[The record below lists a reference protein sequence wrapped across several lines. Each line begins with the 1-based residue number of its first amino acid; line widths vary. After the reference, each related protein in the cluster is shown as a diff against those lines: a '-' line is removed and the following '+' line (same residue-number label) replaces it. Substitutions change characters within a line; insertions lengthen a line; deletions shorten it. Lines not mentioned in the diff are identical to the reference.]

1 VCSAQ
6 KSCEAL
12 YQVFLK
18 AGPGF
23 LTDQDEPSSSRLAS
37 NSRRDKLMKTSIA
50 RVTLALAVLTSV
62 SAAHAAD
69 DMVKRIKE
77 RGTLRVC
84 QISYTPYNVK
94 DPRNNEWSGINVDL
108 VKAIASSLKVTV
120 TDVDATF
127 TTVIAAL
134 QSDKCDIS
142 AGATYI
148 NPVRAEQVLFTKSYA
163 ADTKTIVTPKGA
175 NIDSVESLDKSGT
188 VIAVRAG
195 STEEVYAKNIFKRAT
210 VRATTSDA
218 TQPHLMEVA
227 TGRADAA
234 FAGFTGA
241 YVFIDQNPNLKLKI
255 VDSVKL
261 DPSPFALMLP
271 LGEYHFQQYANIVI
285 DQMQQ
290 SGAMDTIIK
299 HWIPKKDSN

>member
-1 VCSAQ
+1 M
-6 KSCEAL
+6 
-12 YQVFLK
+12 
-18 AGPGF
+18 GPGF
-23 LTDQDEPSSSRLAS
+23 VADQDEPLSSLPCLKR
-37 NSRRDKLMKTSIA
+37 RRDKLMKASIA
-50 RVTLALAVLTSV
+50 RVTLALAVLTSA
-62 SAAHAAD
+62 SATHAAD

-108 VKAIASSLKVTV
+108 VKAIASNLKVTV

-148 NPVRAEQVLFTKSYA
+148 NAARGEQVLFTKSYA

-175 NIDSVESLDKSGT
+175 SVDSIESLDKSGT

-195 STEEVYAKNIFKRAT
+195 STEETYAKSVFKNAT

-241 YVFIDQNPNLKLKI
+241 YVFIDQNPNLNLKL

-285 DQMQQ
+285 DQLQQ
-290 SGAMDTIIK
+290 SGAMDAIIK
-299 HWIPKKDSN
+299 HWMPKKDGN